1 MSGQGNVTKIISQFQ
16 ALPLESVVIMQR
28 WGGGVVGGGGGEIQA
43 ILNDSTNTTEIP
55 FSVQSPWV
63 SSFCT
68 FKGSFDTL

>member
-1 MSGQGNVTKIISQFQ
+1 MTKIISQFQ

-55 FSVQSPWV
+55 FSVQSP
-63 SSFCT
+63 
-68 FKGSFDTL
+68 